1 MKIKS
6 KLFFNLFLTFYLFFG
21 FYVAINVG
29 MTTDG
34 LPNHSIG
41 ILNIEAIK
49 DILGFNN
56 TGYENLEKFPWRYKG
71 PAFYYLSYI
80 YLFVVDFFFKFDVY
94 SEPVSR
100 VLLNHA
106 LIFFTFFLSAIFSR
120 KIVNLL
126 IKDRLYSNIFLIFYL
141 FYPYLIGHGFFNNQ
155 DMPFSCA
162 WIISTYLSI
171 KIFLKILKNE
181 SLTFIDI
188 FLISLSTSFLISVRI
203 LGILILLQYFIT
215 FVITCRLVKK
225 SIYEIFK
232 NNLIK
237 LLLFIIIT
245 FLFIIFFNP
254 IFWLNPLLFF
264 DSVNQMRNIQ
274 YGVCT
279 LTLGSCMDALNLPS
293 SYIFIWLFF
302 KLPLLAFIGF
312 ILFPFIEKKIF
323 QNSGSQIIL
332 GSILL
337 TVVSIIFLFIFFN
350 VNQYDELRHIL
361 FLFSLILISSFS
373 IIYFFSK
380 KILLFVSLISIFYFS
395 IQNVNMYPYQ
405 YTWFNLFG
413 NFVNINNNFELDYW
427 GVSGRNIA
435 KKINTNNEIKN
446 ISDKCIYVSP
456 KHIVEPFINSNYNCV
471 KPYFS
476 IYPKSSEKYVLVKYT
491 RNIRRENPSG
501 CKLVFVEEYNLNF
514 VKKNL
519 RMGEVYI
526 CN

>member
-6 KLFFNLFLTFYLFFG
+6 ELIFNLFLFFYLILG
-21 FYVAINVG
+21 MYISINVG
-29 MTTDG
+29 MTADE

-71 PAFYYLSYI
+71 PAFYYLSYV
-80 YLFVVDFFFKFDVY
+80 YLFTVDFFFKFDEY
-94 SEPVSR
+94 SELVSR

-106 LIFFTFFLSAIFSR
+106 LIFFTFFLSAVFSR

-126 IKDRLYSNIFLIFYL
+126 IKDRFYSNIFLIFYL

-155 DMPFSCA
+155 DMPFLCA

-181 SLTFIDI
+181 NLTFVDI

-203 LGILILLQYFIT
+203 LGILILLQYSIALL
-215 FVITCRLVKK
+215 ITCKLTKK
-225 SIYEIFK
+225 TYYEIFK
-232 NNLIK
+232 NNFLK

-245 FLFIIFFNP
+245 FSFIIFFNP
-254 IFWLNPLLFF
+254 IFWVNPLLFF
-264 DSVNQMRNIQ
+264 DSINQMRNIQ

-279 LTLGSCMDALNLPS
+279 LTLGNCMDALNLSS

-302 KLPLLAFIGF
+302 KLPLLTFFGF

-323 QNSGSQIIL
+323 QDSANQIIL

-337 TVVSIIFLFIFFN
+337 TIISIIFLFIFFN

-361 FLFSLILISSFS
+361 FLFSLILISTFS

-380 KILLFVSLISIFYFS
+380 KMILFISLISIFYFT

-413 NFVNINNNFELDYW
+413 NFVDISKNFEVDYW
-427 GVSGRNIA
+427 GVSGKNIA
-435 KKINTNNEIKN
+435 KKINNNNKILSIK
-446 ISDKCIYVSP
+446 DKCIYVSP
-456 KHIVEPFINSNYNCV
+456 IHVAKPFINDSFKCI
-471 KPYFS
+471 KPFFS
-476 IYPKSSEKYVLVKYT
+476 IYPKSDEKYILVKYM
-491 RNIRRENPSG
+491 RNLRRENPSN
-501 CKLVFVEEYNLNF
+501 CELVFTESYNLLSN
-514 VKKNL
+514 KMI
-519 RMGEVYI
+519 MGKVFI

>member
-1 MKIKS
+1 MKVKS
-6 KLFFNLFLTFYLFFG
+6 KLFFNLFLTFYLLFG
-21 FYVAINVG
+21 FYVAVNVG
-29 MTTDG
+29 MTTDE

-80 YLFVVDFFFKFDVY
+80 YLLVVDLFFTFDEY
-94 SEPVSR
+94 SEAVSR

-106 LIFFTFFLSAIFSR
+106 LIFFTFFLSAIFS
-120 KIVNLL
+120 KKVVNLL
-126 IKDRLYSNIFLIFYL
+126 IKDRFYSNIFLIFYL

-155 DMPFSCA
+155 DMPFLCA

-181 SLTFIDI
+181 DLTFIDI
-188 FLISLSTSFLISVRI
+188 FLISLSTSFLISIRI
-203 LGILILLQYFIT
+203 LGVLILLQYFIT
-215 FVITCRLVKK
+215 FIITYRLTKK

-232 NNLIK
+232 SNILK
-237 LLLFIIIT
+237 LFLFIIFT
-245 FLFIIFFNP
+245 FTFIIFFNP

-264 DSVNQMRNIQ
+264 DSINQMRNIQ

-279 LTLGSCMDALNLPS
+279 LTLGNCMDALNLPS

-302 KLPLLAFIGF
+302 KLPLLTLFGF

-323 QNSGSQIIL
+323 QESSNQIIL

-337 TVVSIIFLFIFFN
+337 TIISIIFLFIFFN
-350 VNQYDELRHIL
+350 VNQYDELRHVL
-361 FLFSLILISSFS
+361 FLFSLILIASFS

-380 KILLFVSLISIFYFS
+380 KLILYISFVSIFYFA
-395 IQNVNMYPYQ
+395 IQNINMYPYQ

-413 NFVNINNNFELDYW
+413 NFVDISKNFEVDYW
-427 GVSGRNIA
+427 GVSGKNIA
-435 KKINTNNEIKN
+435 KKINYNNKILSNK
-446 ISDKCIYVSP
+446 DKCIYVSP
-456 KHIVEPFINSNYNCV
+456 IHVVQPFLSDDFNCV
-471 KPYFS
+471 KPFFS
-476 IYPKSSEKYVLVKYT
+476 IYPKSDEKYILVKYM
-491 RNIRRENPSG
+491 RNIRRENPSN
-501 CKLVFVEEYNLNF
+501 CELIFTENYNL
-514 VKKNL
+514 L
-519 RMGEVYI
+519 RNKMIMGKVFI